1 MHAERRH
8 FLQLSAEVTGYSPTD
23 LEGTGQVDAYLAL
36 LEAELGPAVMH
47 QLDEATRHVL
57 SHRRADA
64 RARAMQLRILASPV
78 LWPAVAGLMQLWYL
92 GTWTSMSAQWYTLAG
107 FKQVPPGIT
116 PGKAR
121 VPSAQAYEQQ
131 LAFRGAGA
139 HPPGTRPTGHGSWAM
154 PPVFGDV
161 PPPPSAPSTA
171 VRKTARTTARK
182 GAPGRAT
189 RSGR

>member
-8 FLQLSAEVTGYSPTD
+8 FLQLSAEVTGYDESD
-23 LEGTGQVDAYLAL
+23 LEGTGLVDEYLAL
-36 LEAELGPAVMH
+36 LLAELGETVMRE
-47 QLDEATRHVL
+47 LDDAARHVL

-78 LWPAVAGLMQLWYL
+78 LWPVVAGIMQLWYL
-92 GTWTSMSAQWYTLAG
+92 GSWTSMSAQWYSLAG
-107 FKQVPPGIT
+107 FKQVPAGIT
-116 PGKAR
+116 PGKPR

-139 HPPGTRPTGHGSWAM
+139 HPPGAKPTGHGSWAI

-161 PPPPSAPSTA
+161 PAPP
-171 VRKTARTTARK
+171 ARA
-182 GAPGRAT
+182 AGRA
-189 RSGR
+189 R